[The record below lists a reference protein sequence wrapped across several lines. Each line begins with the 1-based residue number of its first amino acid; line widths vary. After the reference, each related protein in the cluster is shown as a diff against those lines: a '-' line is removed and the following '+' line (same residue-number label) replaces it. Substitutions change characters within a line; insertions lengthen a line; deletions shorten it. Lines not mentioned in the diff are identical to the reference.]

1 MGYKNYFSQDV
12 TKSHDTIKT
21 SLKAR
26 IYVQNN
32 MTEKTFLPKSMLGRK
47 QMQIQFEI
55 LYHT

>member
-32 MTEKTFLPKSMLGRK
+32 MAEKTFLHESMLGRK
-47 QMQIQFEI
+47 QMPLHFEI
-55 LYHT
+55 LCYT

>member
-26 IYVQNN
+26 IYVQNI
-32 MTEKTFLPKSMLGRK
+32 MAEKTFLRKSMLGRK
-47 QMQIQFEI
+47 QMQLHFEI
-55 LYHT
+55 LCHA